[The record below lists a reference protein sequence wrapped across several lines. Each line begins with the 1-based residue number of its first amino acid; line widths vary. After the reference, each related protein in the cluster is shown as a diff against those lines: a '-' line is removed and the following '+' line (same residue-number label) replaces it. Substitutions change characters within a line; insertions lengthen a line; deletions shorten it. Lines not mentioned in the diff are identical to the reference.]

1 MIRVVDG
8 KTYAVKKIELETEN
22 KSFKKIYKD
31 FESVINEIRCMT
43 KIQNDNVVKY
53 YQSWIESEIKEQ
65 RNTQISKIPVRK
77 REKLFDNNKNYTN
90 FDKISKKEKTIINE
104 LVKEKEKCKIKE
116 IQRLPEIEDAK
127 TSKTGLDLTLEYSSS
142 NGDFSGILFEN
153 VDNSQNSLDTY
164 KADKTINSFNSYDSE
179 DSYSN
184 LKRTSRIYSI
194 NNSENIYLKV
204 NDATYDI
211 KNLKNLSVY
220 IQMEL
225 CKETLGD
232 YMAMTQKDLT
242 DEKIWKL
249 LNMFLDVIKAVN
261 HLHKKE
267 KIIHRDIKPNN
278 IFLSHENCIKLG
290 DLGLAT
296 EIFDVKYKRFS
307 FCESDYDTSSSR
319 KNSDNS
325 TNSNSQYFEF
335 LSSKHTQISY
345 HTKNVGTLQYASP
358 EQLNNNFYDNKS
370 DIYSL
375 GLILFEMLHP
385 FKTGMEKHKIFSDLK
400 KKGRVP
406 ESFASKYQDIT
417 GVIKK
422 MLDNNPNNRPEIEDI
437 LNIINRHLSKM

>member
-1 MIRVVDG
+1 
-8 KTYAVKKIELETEN
+8 
-22 KSFKKIYKD
+22 
-31 FESVINEIRCMT
+31 MT

-296 EIFDVKYKRFS
+296 EIFYVK
-307 FCESDYDTSSSR
+307 
-319 KNSDNS
+319 
-325 TNSNSQYFEF
+325 
-335 LSSKHTQISY
+335 
-345 HTKNVGTLQYASP
+345 
-358 EQLNNNFYDNKS
+358 
-370 DIYSL
+370 
-375 GLILFEMLHP
+375 
-385 FKTGMEKHKIFSDLK
+385 
-400 KKGRVP
+400 
-406 ESFASKYQDIT
+406 
-417 GVIKK
+417 
-422 MLDNNPNNRPEIEDI
+422 
-437 LNIINRHLSKM
+437 